1 MKMDNWVVVRSK
13 IGAFLCT
20 TSKQVQRIIAL
31 YDLQDPIIEKYSFDE
46 HSKYIL
52 KVK

>member
-1 MKMDNWVVVRSK
+1 MNMDHWVVVRSK

-20 TSKQVQRIIAL
+20 SSKQVSRVIAL
-31 YDLQDPIIEKYSFDE
+31 YNLQDPIIEKYSFDE